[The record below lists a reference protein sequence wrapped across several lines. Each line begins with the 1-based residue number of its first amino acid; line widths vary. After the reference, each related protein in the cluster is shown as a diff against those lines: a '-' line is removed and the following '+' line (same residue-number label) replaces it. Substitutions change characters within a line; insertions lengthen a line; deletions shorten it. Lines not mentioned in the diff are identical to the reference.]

1 MDKWIGSNPMK
12 AEADS
17 YANLVESLHAVIF
30 SIDLSSET
38 MDTELARLEADFG
51 ELVYSELIHMLCH
64 LRFEPHEAREH
75 WERIKDH
82 RVFMQQRLGTPVN
95 LLVAL
100 VSYFVEVNRQL
111 ENPKLIELKVFEET
125 EQSAYRDALTGLCN
139 YRYFQEH
146 LEREVLRSE
155 RYGQPLSLLMID
167 IDDFKL
173 YNDTH
178 GHDAGNDALARLAVL
193 LSGCLRKVD
202 VLARFGGEEFV
213 AIMPATPKTGAFL
226 VAERARKKV
235 EEHEFVCGDTANPQQ
250 LTVSIGVATHP
261 ADARSA
267 AILIRKADRALYLA
281 KSRGKNR
288 VQNHAENRRSF
299 SRVQVAVDGSFQLL
313 AGDTY
318 PLTTIDIS
326 EGGVGFLVDRNLP
339 VGSLIGIHLQLPGSD
354 REIASSGRVVRVEEK
369 ARGRYETAIQLVDV
383 STEDRILLTRYI
395 QGNEPATD
403 EDEPITS
410 TQVEEGTT

>member
-1 MDKWIGSNPMK
+1 M
-12 AEADS
+12 
-17 YANLVESLHAVIF
+17 
-30 SIDLSSET
+30 
-38 MDTELARLEADFG
+38 
-51 ELVYSELIHMLCH
+51 
-64 LRFEPHEAREH
+64 
-75 WERIKDH
+75 
-82 RVFMQQRLGTPVN
+82 
-95 LLVAL
+95 
-100 VSYFVEVNRQL
+100 
-111 ENPKLIELKVFEET
+111 FEET

-139 YRYFQEH
+139 FRYFQEH
-146 LEREVLRSE
+146 LEREVLRGE

-193 LSGCLRKVD
+193 LSGGLRKVD

-213 AIMPATPKTGAFL
+213 AIMPATPKMGAFQ
-226 VAERARKKV
+226 VAERARQEV
-235 EEHEFVCGDTANPQQ
+235 AEHEFVFRDAANPQQ

-267 AILIRKADRALYLA
+267 ATLIRKADRALYLA

-288 VQNHAENRRSF
+288 VQKHAESRRSF

-326 EGGVGFLVDRNLP
+326 EGGIGFLVDRNLP
-339 VGSLIGIHLQLPGSD
+339 VGSLIGVRLQLPGSD

-395 QGNEPATD
+395 QGNEPTTD
-403 EDEPITS
+403 EDEPITRA
-410 TQVEEGTT
+410 QVEDGTT

>member
-1 MDKWIGSNPMK
+1 MDKWIGNNPTK

-17 YANLVESLHAVIF
+17 YANLIECLYAVIF

-38 MDTELARLEADFG
+38 LDSELTRLEEDFG
-51 ELVYSELIHMLCH
+51 ELVYSELLHVLCH
-64 LRFEPHEAREH
+64 LRFEPQEARDH

-82 RVFMQQRLGTPVN
+82 RLFMQQRLGTPVN

-100 VSYFVEVNRQL
+100 VSYFVEVNRQI
-111 ENPKLIELKVFEET
+111 ENPKLIELRVFDET

-139 YRYFQEH
+139 FRYFQEH
-146 LEREVLRSE
+146 LEREVLRST

-178 GHDAGNDALARLAVL
+178 GHDAGNDALTRLAVL

-213 AIMPATPKTGAFL
+213 AIMPATPKMGAYL
-226 VAERARKKV
+226 VAERAREKV
-235 EEHEFVCGDTANPQQ
+235 AKHQFVFGDAENPQQ

-261 ADARSA
+261 ADARSSA
-267 AILIRKADRALYLA
+267 TLIRKADRALYLA

-326 EGGVGFLVDRNLP
+326 EGGMGFLVDRNLP
-339 VGSLIGIHLQLPGSD
+339 VGSLIGVRVQLPGND

-369 ARGRYETAIQLVDV
+369 GPGRYETAIQLVEV
-383 STEDRILLTRYI
+383 STEDRILLTRYVE
-395 QGNEPATD
+395 GNMPAVE
-403 EDEPITS
+403 EDEPIS
-410 TQVEEGTT
+410 PTQVEEGTT